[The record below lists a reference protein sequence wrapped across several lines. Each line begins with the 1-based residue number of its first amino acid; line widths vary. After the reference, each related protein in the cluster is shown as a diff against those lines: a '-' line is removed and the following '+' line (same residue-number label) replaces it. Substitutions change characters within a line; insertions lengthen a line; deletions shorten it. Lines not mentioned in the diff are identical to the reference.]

1 MAARTLSR
9 VAMPITLLLDLDDTL
24 LETNMDVFI
33 PAYFKALSAALAEKV
48 APEVMIPALTGGTK
62 AMMVNMD
69 PALTLREVFDAYFF
83 PKLGLDRITL
93 QTAIDRFYDEIF
105 PTLGA
110 LTKPIPDAV
119 RLVDWAFAQ
128 GYRVVIATNPFFP
141 LKAVQ
146 HRLRWAGLP
155 PEKYPFAL
163 VTSYETFHFTKET
176 VAYYPEV
183 LAQLG
188 WPEDPAVMVGDDI
201 DREVKPTQA
210 AGFPVFWVRKSGEM
224 SAEPGG
230 VPQGSPG
237 SRTGRG
243 SPGSRM
249 GQGTLESFRGWLEK
263 ADPETLK
270 ISFKTPWAL
279 LANLRSTP
287 AAIAT
292 LVASLLPD
300 AWRRQPAPAEWCL
313 TEIIC
318 HLRDVEREV
327 NLPRIRK
334 LLAEENPFLA
344 GEVTDRWVEERHCA
358 EQDGHQALADFITA
372 RKEALGLLNGLQAEW
387 SRTAR
392 HAIFGPTTLLELTGF
407 VAGHDRAHVQQIW
420 KTIQGGW

>member
-1 MAARTLSR
+1 
-9 VAMPITLLLDLDDTL
+9 MPITLLLDLDDTL

-33 PAYFKALSAALAEKV
+33 PAYFKALSVALAEKV

-62 AMMVNMD
+62 AMMVNTD
-69 PALTLREVFDAYFF
+69 PALTLREVFDSYFF
-83 PKLGLDRITL
+83 PKLGLDRLTL
-93 QTAIDRFYDEIF
+93 QAAIDRFYDEIF

-110 LTKPIPDAV
+110 LTKPIPEAV

-128 GYRVVIATNPFFP
+128 GHRVAIATNPFFP
-141 LKAVQ
+141 LKAIQ

-201 DREVKPTQA
+201 EREVKPTQA
-210 AGFPVFWVRKSGEM
+210 AGFPVFWVRKSGEV
-224 SAEPGG
+224 SAESAG
-230 VPQGSPG
+230 VP
-237 SRTGRG
+237 
-243 SPGSRM
+243 
-249 GQGTLESFRGWLEK
+249 QGTLESFRGWLEK
-263 ADPETLK
+263 TDLETLR
-270 ISFKTPWAL
+270 ISFQTPQAL
-279 LANLRSTP
+279 LANLASTP

-292 LVASLLPD
+292 LVSSISLD
-300 AWRRQPAPAEWCL
+300 DWRSQPASAEWCL
-313 TEIIC
+313 TEILC

-334 LLAEENPFLA
+334 VLAEENPFLA
-344 GEVTDRWVEERHCA
+344 GEATDRWVEERHYTR
-358 EQDGHQALADFITA
+358 QDGHQALADFITA
-372 RKEALGLLNGLQAEW
+372 RKESLGLLNGLQAEW

-392 HAIFGPTTLLELTGF
+392 QAIFGSTTLQELVGI
-407 VAGHDRAHVQQIW
+407 VAGHDRAHIQQVW
-420 KTIQGGW
+420 KMQHGVW